1 MQFNEHHEIA
11 DRRHGVFRKKATLGV
26 GVSIT
31 VSWPNEQHGPQSLIT
46 VSQSFKEFPA
56 FYGNRRFIS
65 VLTLPT
71 DFFKIRFNI
80 ILPFMHRSSEWFL
93 FLKFPPPKHCY
104 L

>member
-1 MQFNEHHEIA
+1 MHFNGLHKIT
-11 DRRHGVFRKKATLGV
+11 DRIYSVFRKKATLGV

-31 VSWPNEQHGPQSLIT
+31 VSWPNEQHGAESLIT
-46 VSQSFKEFPA
+46 VSQPFKEFPA

-65 VLTLPT
+65 VQNLQT

-80 ILPFMHRSSEWFL
+80 ILPFMLRSSEWVSFHQVS
-93 FLKFPPPKHCY
+93 PPKPCY